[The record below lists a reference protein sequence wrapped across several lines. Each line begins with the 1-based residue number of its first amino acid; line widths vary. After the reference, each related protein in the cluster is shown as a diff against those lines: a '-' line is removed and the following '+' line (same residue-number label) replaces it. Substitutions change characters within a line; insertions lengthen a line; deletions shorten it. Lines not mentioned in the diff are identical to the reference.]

1 MNEKLQRAKQ
11 FYARHETKV
20 KVGAGVLA
28 TLALTRF
35 VANREDRAMLAH
47 RLAYIEHEE
56 AWAIAN
62 PEKQDQLRETW
73 VAYKNVCDE
82 NNLKYFLD

>member
-1 MNEKLQRAKQ
+1 
-11 FYARHETKV
+11 
-20 KVGAGVLA
+20 
-28 TLALTRF
+28 
-35 VANREDRAMLAH
+35 MLAH
-47 RLAYIEHEE
+47 RLAYIAHEE

>member
-28 TLALTRF
+28 TLAITRF
-35 VANREDRAMLAH
+35 VANREDRAMLAN
-47 RLAYIEHEE
+47 RLAYIAHEE

-62 PEKQDQLRETW
+62 PDKKEQLREAW
-73 VAYKNVCDE
+73 VAYMNVCDE
-82 NNLKYFLD
+82 NNLKYVLD